1 MYIIPE
7 KRTAGIP
14 SRHYA
19 HIIQVVCTPTGNARC
34 LSSWLHVKMLLYV
47 IVLIAVG
54 TAQVK
59 ANNITFL
66 LEHLRYHRHAQDK
79 SATYTQYEV
88 PVALK
93 CSTLDIIN
101 AGRSAGALDHIVLT
115 GTGRVCNGAELPE
128 RGTGPVQIG
137 LRTDGSI
144 AEVGIVSAIEIFR
157 LFAGR

>member
-1 MYIIPE
+1 
-7 KRTAGIP
+7 
-14 SRHYA
+14 
-19 HIIQVVCTPTGNARC
+19 
-34 LSSWLHVKMLLYV
+34 MLLYV

-54 TAQVK
+54 TAQIK

-66 LEHLRYHRHAQDK
+66 LEHLWYHRHAQDK

-93 CSTLDIIN
+93 CCTLDIIN

-115 GTGRVCNGAELPE
+115 GTRRVCNGAELPK

-137 LRTDGSI
+137 LGADGSI
-144 AEVGIVSAIEIFR
+144 SEVGIVSAIEIFR